1 MIQSFESFSSRNR
14 FWTCPVDKSIYPVED
29 LWDLALSNSGYY
41 HKRFPL
47 KRINYFPKPI
57 SSKGF
62 SPTLL
67 VSHENELFLVD
78 GKAGLALAQKE
89 GMDYI
94 GVYILPYERVLKGG
108 L

>member
-14 FWTCPVDKSIYPVED
+14 FWTCPVDEVIYLVED

-47 KRINYFPKPI
+47 EKINYFPKPT
-57 SSKGF
+57 SRRGST
-62 SPTLL
+62 PTLL
-67 VSHENELFLVD
+67 VSHGDELFLVD
-78 GKAGLALAQKE
+78 GGTGLALARIS
-89 GMDYI
+89 GMKHL
-94 GVYILPYERVLKGG
+94 GVYILPYEKLLGKS